1 MNDNGSRSPV
11 PAIPLRRGEVFV
23 REIAALRRRAQGKG
37 EGTLAYFLEYAEIE
51 ARHLAE
57 QEQRDRAERDADP
70 RDLWRPANL

>member
-57 QEQRDRAERDADP
+57 QEQRV
-70 RDLWRPANL
+70 DLHRESGELFP